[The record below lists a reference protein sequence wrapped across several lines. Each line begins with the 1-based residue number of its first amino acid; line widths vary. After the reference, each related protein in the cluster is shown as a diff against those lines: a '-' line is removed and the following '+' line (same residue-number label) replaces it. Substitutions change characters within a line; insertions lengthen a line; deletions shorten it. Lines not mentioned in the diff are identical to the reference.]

1 MLVQCALS
9 VVKSEAV
16 QDLSGGFFHYKA
28 LLWPEDVCV
37 HHKLFGG
44 IFSTSLGLCH
54 RGWNFCRWGL
64 LIAVNAVYGLRFV

>member
-16 QDLSGGFFHYKA
+16 QDLSGGFFRYKA
-28 LLWPEDVCV
+28 LLWPEDVRL

-44 IFSTSLGLCH
+44 IYSTSLGLCH
-54 RGWNFCRWGL
+54 RG
-64 LIAVNAVYGLRFV
+64 